1 MLSIYTQKKH
11 PATKGLL
18 MGRMI
23 LQMTFFLLQ
32 ITTAFVPRKKYIQ
45 KLNAIV
51 PVEHKNDGFDLQ
63 GWEYKTQESSF
74 PGFTHRYYAFPSPA
88 PDAPVL
94 LLIHGLNL
102 DGRNFIHLR
111 SLAAT
116 YRLLAYDFPDSS
128 SLYTGKLDDFDTLLQ
143 DFITVMHLKNIH
155 MMGVS
160 FGGVTAIHFAARAQ
174 KDTIRSL
181 ILASSTLAGTK
192 PAEQKRSRGL
202 ARWVAGLA
210 DYQVYWVMEKITD
223 RFIRNFPREKRKE
236 LLPLFRIKPPA
247 FYREVVL
254 ATAGYNASADA
265 SRITCP
271 VSFILGTDDELF
283 PIKDTTQ
290 ISRIIPQAE
299 ITLIEKGTHVMTFL
313 DGEHIARH
321 IEEFL
326 NKYH

>member
-1 MLSIYTQKKH
+1 
-11 PATKGLL
+11 

-51 PVEHKNDGFDLQ
+51 PIEHKNDGFDLQ
-63 GWEYKTQESSF
+63 GWEYLSHESSF
-74 PGFTHRYYAFPSPA
+74 SGFTHRYYAYPPPS

-94 LLIHGLNL
+94 LLLHGLNL

-111 SLAAT
+111 SLAAG

-128 SLYTGKLDDFDTLLQ
+128 SLYTGSLDDFDTLVQ
-143 DFITVMHLKNIH
+143 DFITVLCLKNIH
-155 MMGVS
+155 VMGVS

-181 ILASSTLAGTK
+181 ILASSTIAGTK
-192 PAEQKRSRGL
+192 PAEQKRSRSL
-202 ARWVAGLA
+202 ARWVAGLE
-210 DYQVYWVMEKITD
+210 DYQVYWVMEKMTD

-247 FYREVVL
+247 FYRQAVS
-254 ATAGYNASADA
+254 ATAGYNAATDA
-265 SRITCP
+265 SGITCP
-271 VSFILGTDDELF
+271 VLFILGTRDELF
-283 PIKDTTQ
+283 PGKDTTQ
-290 ISRIIPQAE
+290 ITRIIPQAE

-313 DGEHIARH
+313 EGENISRH
-321 IEEFL
+321 VEAFL
-326 NKYH
+326 EKNH